1 VRKSIPKSSQTAI
14 LDTNLVLLWLVAKS
28 DPGLLAR
35 YKRVQMFTDR
45 DIPLLDQMLG
55 SFQRNLTTPQVLT
68 EVSNFLGQAPPYA
81 QQQLKSTFAEYISAR
96 QEIYV
101 RSADLATHRVFLELG
116 LTDCSLEDASF
127 QHTIITTDYR
137 LTGKIVS
144 MGGRALNFNHA
155 RAGYLLPNG

>member
-1 VRKSIPKSSQTAI
+1 
-14 LDTNLVLLWLVAKS
+14 
-28 DPGLLAR
+28 
-35 YKRVQMFTDR
+35 MFTDR
-45 DIPLLDQMLG
+45 DIPLLNQILG
-55 SFQRNLTTPQVLT
+55 SFQSILTTPQVLT

-81 QQQLKSTFAEYISAR
+81 QQQLKNIFAEHISAR

-101 RSADLATHRVFLELG
+101 RSAELATHEILPELG
-116 LTDCSLEDASF
+116 LTDCSLEDASL
-127 QHTIITTDYR
+127 QHTIVTTDYR

>member
-1 VRKSIPKSSQTAI
+1 
-14 LDTNLVLLWLVAKS
+14 
-28 DPGLLAR
+28 
-35 YKRVQMFTDR
+35 MFTDR
-45 DIPLLDQMLG
+45 DIPLLNRILG
-55 SFQRNLTTPQVLT
+55 SFQSILTTPQVLT

-81 QQQLKSTFAEYISAR
+81 QRQLKNIFAEYISAR

-101 RSADLATHRVFLELG
+101 RSADLATHKAFFELG
-116 LTDCSLEDASF
+116 LTDCSLEDASL
-127 QHTIITTDYR
+127 QHTVITTDYR